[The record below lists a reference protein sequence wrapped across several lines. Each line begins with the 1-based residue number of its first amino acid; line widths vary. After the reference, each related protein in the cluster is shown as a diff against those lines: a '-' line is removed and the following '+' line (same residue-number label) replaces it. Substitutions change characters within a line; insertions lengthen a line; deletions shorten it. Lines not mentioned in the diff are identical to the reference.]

1 MENLEKLLEMTD
13 AEFGAIAKNGKFK
26 SREEI
31 DSVYKLM
38 DIAKDVYCI
47 WQYEDDMGGGEDE
60 MSYAGGSYARGGRG
74 GNRGGGRSN
83 RGGSYRG
90 GSYEGGSYEGGSYE
104 GGSYEGGSMAGGSY
118 ARGRGRNARRDSMGR
133 YSREGGYSRADG
145 KQEYIEQMRELM
157 MDAPDEQTRQS
168 IQRMISEMENQ

>member
-1 MENLEKLLEMTD
+1 MENLDKLLEMTD

-60 MSYAGGSYARGGRG
+60 MSFASGQSYARGGRV
-74 GNRGGGRSN
+74 GNRGGGRYN
-83 RGGSYRG
+83 RGSYDGGSYD
-90 GSYEGGSYEGGSYE
+90 GSYEGSYDDG
-104 GGSYEGGSMAGGSY
+104 MGGSY
-118 ARGRGRNARRDSMGR
+118 ARGRGRNAKRDSMGR

-145 KQEYIEQMRELM
+145 KREYIEHMRDMM
-157 MDAPDEQTRQS
+157 MDAPDEKTRQG

>member
-1 MENLEKLLEMTD
+1 MENLDKLLEMTD

-38 DIAKDVYCI
+38 DIAKDIYCV
-47 WQYEDDMGGGEDE
+47 WEYEEAMEGGEDE
-60 MSYAGGSYARGGRG
+60 MSYA
-74 GNRGGGRSN
+74 
-83 RGGSYRG
+83 RGGSYDRGDRRG
-90 GSYEGGSYEGGSYE
+90 GRRDMRGGRSYRGSYDGSYDD
-104 GGSYEGGSMAGGSY
+104 GMMDGMGGSY

-145 KQEYIEQMRELM
+145 EEEYISEMRRM
-157 MDAPDEQTRQS
+157 MEDAPNEKTRMG